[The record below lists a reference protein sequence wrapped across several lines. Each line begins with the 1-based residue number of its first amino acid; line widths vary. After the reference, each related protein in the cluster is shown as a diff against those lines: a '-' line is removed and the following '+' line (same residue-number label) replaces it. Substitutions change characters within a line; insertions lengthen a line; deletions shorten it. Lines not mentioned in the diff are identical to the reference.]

1 MHNLKRSTKPPHAVA
16 RGGLSLLLALSL
28 SLTSFPTAPLA
39 AFAEETPAATAET
52 ASQEEPSAATLPT
65 ADETAADESAP
76 AGEASAEGA
85 TKEEA
90 VEAEPA
96 AAARAAAPVE
106 DVTVEKDAAADPA
119 TLTELWVSSTGS
131 DDNDGSSAAQALA
144 TMKKALEV
152 QKANPGITTINL
164 SGDFAGWTNVTIP
177 SGVTLKIAGNT
188 TIAGA
193 TNVNGITLANGATLT
208 AGANTLTMTGFNVAI
223 QMNAGAKLTDGTY
236 TISGGN
242 RALNLNGGAI
252 EGSADR
258 SSVVINATGT
268 SGADLQNGSITNAT
282 ITATATAN
290 GAEHYA
296 LAPMKNASLTTT
308 QTWFYINNGRTFSL
322 DHSDL
327 YINKAT
333 AAPAYRQAITF
344 ANDPTIANGSTLTA
358 DGGRISVADGSK
370 SFNVTGGSKIV
381 IKNSI
386 GKDWLGRDGGGL
398 NINSTTANVNF
409 VDSTLETSNIDTF
422 PSYGT
427 RGTSSITFSGNS
439 QVITDHKN
447 KTYDNGGADR
457 SAGGSYVVTGGSF
470 YVTYDPSFNAAVT
483 TPTNGAANG
492 DEMLSY
498 FTLADASLNS
508 FNPINKNG
516 ERYEYQVANASPDGN
531 KYVFAPAA
539 KVTFKLNNGNAK
551 FADGTTKDKTQSTVR
566 GYRLGFVAGPADV
579 GTPTDSTGVKFL
591 GWFYKDAAGAEHAYD
606 FATTQ
611 FDTDTD
617 VYAKWESKTVVYH
630 SGNGVDYIQNVAASE
645 SSATALSYDEVV
657 KANPDFAVAGKTFK
671 KWTAASGA
679 SSDEIA
685 AGSTLTFTGDTT
697 QIDVYAQFETDTYRV
712 AFSANGGTFGADSV
726 FKKNPDIFTIETDPV
741 LGGEVAV
748 ITKGATYS
756 QKLSEVLGSFARGQ
770 ITPKSAAATKVGSKL
785 GNDTY
790 WFTDTAGTEGNTY
803 FEDLWG
809 GWVTGEDPAFTVD
822 TTYYLAWTPDTSTPA
837 MDFKTEL
844 PADLWGESEPGQ
856 KDSTSALKAEAVAGK
871 TFSLTGAVDVS
882 TIKQQMTA
890 IEGRFPNA
898 KPADI
903 KLTGT
908 ASTFTATLTLPAGVV
923 APKDLAAGQATATGL
938 GDLFE
943 VKSASV
949 NGQEVTV
956 TFGLKKAYT
965 SYEELKAAVGATGT
979 QAAFRMAGTSPIADQ
994 ITLEIPGFSLDGNTV
1009 KNGDELTVT
1018 GVVTGTFTSVANTTS
1033 DNAVR
1038 FNISWNG
1045 TQIAA
1050 GKDFRAKDDTTIQQT
1065 ILVKKPLE
1073 ASLPADM
1080 LVYVQPANATEEQQ
1094 KQVGLD
1100 TTKNA
1105 PAGVQQGDK
1114 INLTGTIDAK
1124 TVKTQM
1130 AAIEAQFGNPSD
1142 LSSIKLS
1149 DLSSAFTATFT
1160 VPDGLTLPANLS
1172 KDTVIPTGFADTFS
1186 VSEVSPAADGKSV
1199 TVTFA
1204 LRDGITDYKQ
1214 LHDAVNLLAD
1224 TMKLTVPGITVNED
1238 VADGATL
1245 TTVGTVAG
1253 TFDAVATSAAGTE
1266 KDFSFIWTGAQ
1277 IEDGKDKPA
1286 SDLST
1291 IQLTLATPNPM
1302 DLDLPSDIL
1311 SGVNTEHEEA
1321 YPVFAGTS
1329 IDLTGAVKIDGIK
1342 QQMEAI
1348 ENQFG
1353 NPDGSTIAVDIK
1365 GFGFTAT
1372 MTLPEGMSLPEGLD
1386 KAKVT
1391 TTDPITGED
1400 TLKNTFEVT
1409 DVKAEGQKVTI
1420 TFGLKDAASLD
1431 TYAKLKAAV
1440 QASGVTEGENS
1451 WLKITVPGVKIA
1463 DTVAD
1468 NAKLTT
1474 VGTVEGFFK
1483 ANATSAAGTTKTFSF
1498 RWSGTQWADGKDAA
1512 TPGDDARITFTVQ
1525 TPAAPQQLTLPA
1537 DILSGGD
1544 TEAQSVYAV
1553 YPGRTLDLTGAVKID
1568 GIKQQ
1573 MAAIEQ
1579 QFGNPDGS
1587 SIAIDVKDF
1596 GFTATLT
1603 VPDGM
1608 TLPENISA
1616 DTVVPEGLAETF
1628 EITEAKAEGQ
1638 KVTITFGLKD
1648 AASLDT
1654 YAKLKAAVD
1663 AAGVSDGTWL
1673 KVTVPGVTVNDDVQA
1688 GQQLVVRG
1696 TVDGRFKAI
1705 ATSASGTAKAFS
1717 FAWTGEQWAE
1727 GKDAVAGGDA
1737 SIRFTAVIPQS
1748 IAQEL
1753 PGDMLTGSDTT
1764 HDATPE
1770 VAVGSSIDLTGLVKI
1785 DTIKQQMAAIEGRFG
1800 NPDGSSIKVDVKN
1813 FGFTATMTVPEGM
1826 TLPADLTKEDVAK
1839 AAEGLGDTFEITG
1852 VKVEGQKVT
1861 ITFGLKDAA
1870 KLDTYAKL
1878 KAAVDAA
1885 GVNGGTELKVT
1896 VPGIKIASDLD
1907 AGTVLTSTGTV
1918 TGEFGAVATSAS
1930 GRREVFVFDWTAKQL
1945 ADGKDALATD
1955 DDTIQL
1961 SVKIASSTV
1970 TVKYVDEDGKEI
1982 ADSVTLTGAVGAA
1995 YKAEKKT
2002 IDGYEFKEMQ
2012 TGSASESGT
2021 FAKDAQTVVYVY
2033 KKTPV
2038 KAADVTV
2045 RYVDEDGREIAE
2057 SVTLTGNVGD
2067 AYKAEQKAIDGYG
2080 FKRLLEGSAPAE
2092 GAFTEADQTVTL
2104 VYARKAEPV
2113 KTGKV
2118 IVKYV
2123 DEQGNEIAESVTLT
2137 GNVGDSYTTAAKDID
2152 GYELKTTPANATGA
2166 YTEADQTVT
2175 YVYAKKSEPVKTG
2188 RVIVRY
2194 VDEQGNEIAESVT
2207 LTGNVGDAYK
2217 AEQKAIDGYGFK
2229 RLLEGSA
2236 PAEGAFTEADQ
2247 TVTLVYAKRSEPG
2260 KPGEPTEPTEPQK
2273 PGKGG
2278 GKKGTSKGKVLPK
2291 TGDAVGTYMAALAA
2305 AGVTLM
2311 AGAFALRRRKQ
2322 EDAQ

>member
-1 MHNLKRSTKPPHAVA
+1 MHNLKRSTKPPHAAA

-39 AFAEETPAATAET
+39 AFAEETPAATTET

-65 ADETAADESAP
+65 TDETASDDAAP
-76 AGEASAEGA
+76 AGEASAEDA
-85 TKEEA
+85 AKEEA

-96 AAARAAAPVE
+96 AAARAAAPAE

-282 ITATATAN
+282 ITATATVN
-290 GAEHYA
+290 GPEQYG

-333 AAPAYRQAITF
+333 AASAYRQAITF

-386 GKDWLGRDGGGL
+386 GKDWAGRDGGGL
-398 NINSTTANVNF
+398 NINSNSANVNF
-409 VDSTLETSNIDTF
+409 VDSTLETTNIDTF

-427 RGTSSITFSGNS
+427 RGTSNITFSGNS

-457 SAGGSYVVTGGSF
+457 STGGSYVVTGGSF

-492 DEMLSY
+492 DELLSY

-566 GYRLGFVAGPADV
+566 GYQLGFVAGTADV
-579 GTPTDSTGVKFL
+579 DTPTDSNGVKFL
-591 GWFYKDAAGAEHAYD
+591 GWFYKDAAGTEHAYD

-617 VYAKWESKTVVYH
+617 VYAKWESKTVIYH

-645 SSATALSYDEVV
+645 SSATALSYDDVV

-748 ITKGATYS
+748 ITKGATYN

-770 ITPKSAAATKVGSKL
+770 ITPTTAAATKAGSKL
-785 GNDTY
+785 GSSTEWNTASDGKGSDLRFDDTTFII
-790 WFTDTAGTEGNTY
+790 FTTPGAN
-803 FEDLWG
+803 
-809 GWVTGEDPAFTVD
+809 PAFTAD

-923 APKDLAAGQATATGL
+923 APKDLAADQVTATGL

-943 VKSASV
+943 VQSASV

-994 ITLEIPGFSLDGNTV
+994 ITLEIPGFSLDGNAV
-1009 KNGDELTVT
+1009 KNGDELTVA

-1045 TQIAA
+1045 TQVAA

-1142 LSSIKLS
+1142 LTSIKLS

-1204 LRDGITDYKQ
+1204 LKDGITDYKQ

-1245 TTVGTVAG
+1245 TTVGTVSG

-1286 SDLST
+1286 ADLST

-1302 DLDLPSDIL
+1302 GLDLPSDIL
-1311 SGVNTEHEEA
+1311 SGANTEHEEA
-1321 YPVFAGTS
+1321 YPAFAGTS

-1498 RWSGTQWADGKDAA
+1498 RWNGTQWADGKDA
-1512 TPGDDARITFTVQ
+1512 TTSGDDARITFTVQ
-1525 TPAAPQQLTLPA
+1525 TPVAPQQLALPA

-1544 TEAQSVYAV
+1544 TEAQSIYAV

-1608 TLPENISA
+1608 TLPEDISA
-1616 DTVVPEGLAETF
+1616 GTVVPEGLAETF

-1648 AASLDT
+1648 AAKLDT

-1663 AAGVSDGTWL
+1663 AAGAENGTWL

-1705 ATSASGTAKAFS
+1705 ATSAAGTAKAFS

-1764 HDATPE
+1764 HEATPE

-1785 DTIKQQMAAIEGRFG
+1785 DAIKQQMAAIEGRLG
-1800 NPDGSSIKVDVKN
+1800 DPDGSSIKVDVKN

-1852 VKVEGQKVT
+1852 VKGEGQKVT

-1896 VPGIKIASDLD
+1896 VPGIKIAGDLD

-1918 TGEFGAVATSAS
+1918 TGEFGAVAMSAS

-1955 DDTIQL
+1955 DATIQL
-1961 SVKIASSTV
+1961 SVKIAAGTV
-1970 TVKYVDEDGKEI
+1970 TVKYVDEQGNEI
-1982 ADSVTLTGAVGAA
+1982 AGSETLTGAVGAA
-1995 YKAEKKT
+1995 YSTKAKDIEGYTLKTTPANAEGAFTKAGQTVTYVYTKNPVKAADVTVKYVDEQGNEIAESATLTGNVGEPYKAERKT
-2002 IDGYEFKEMQ
+2002 IDGYEFKQM
-2012 TGSASESGT
+2012 
-2021 FAKDAQTVVYVY
+2021 
-2033 KKTPV
+2033 
-2038 KAADVTV
+2038 
-2045 RYVDEDGREIAE
+2045 
-2057 SVTLTGNVGD
+2057 
-2067 AYKAEQKAIDGYG
+2067 
-2080 FKRLLEGSAPAE
+2080 LEGSAPAE
-2092 GAFTEADQTVTL
+2092 GTLSAEPQTVTF
-2104 VYARKAEPV
+2104 VYAKKAEPV

-2123 DEQGNEIAESVTLT
+2123 DEQGNEIAESVTMT
-2137 GNVGDSYTTAAKDID
+2137 GNVGDTYKADQKSID
-2152 GYELKTTPANATGA
+2152 GYE
-2166 YTEADQTVT
+2166 
-2175 YVYAKKSEPVKTG
+2175 
-2188 RVIVRY
+2188 
-2194 VDEQGNEIAESVT
+2194 
-2207 LTGNVGDAYK
+2207 
-2217 AEQKAIDGYGFK
+2217 FK
-2229 RLLEGSA
+2229 EMLEGSA
-2236 PAEGAFTEADQ
+2236 PAEGAFTEADR
-2247 TVTLVYAKRSEPG
+2247 TVTFVYAKKSEPG
-2260 KPGEPTEPTEPQK
+2260 KPGEPGKPAEPQK

-2278 GKKGTSKGKVLPK
+2278 DKKGTSTSKGKVLPK
-2291 TGDAVGTYMAALAA
+2291 TGDVVGTYMAVLAA
-2305 AGVTLM
+2305 AGVSLV
-2311 AGAFALRRRKQ
+2311 AGAYALRRRKQ

>member
-1 MHNLKRSTKPPHAVA
+1 
-16 RGGLSLLLALSL
+16 
-28 SLTSFPTAPLA
+28 
-39 AFAEETPAATAET
+39 
-52 ASQEEPSAATLPT
+52 
-65 ADETAADESAP
+65 
-76 AGEASAEGA
+76 
-85 TKEEA
+85 
-90 VEAEPA
+90 
-96 AAARAAAPVE
+96 
-106 DVTVEKDAAADPA
+106 
-119 TLTELWVSSTGS
+119 
-131 DDNDGSSAAQALA
+131 
-144 TMKKALEV
+144 
-152 QKANPGITTINL
+152 
-164 SGDFAGWTNVTIP
+164 
-177 SGVTLKIAGNT
+177 
-188 TIAGA
+188 
-193 TNVNGITLANGATLT
+193 
-208 AGANTLTMTGFNVAI
+208 
-223 QMNAGAKLTDGTY
+223 
-236 TISGGN
+236 
-242 RALNLNGGAI
+242 
-252 EGSADR
+252 
-258 SSVVINATGT
+258 
-268 SGADLQNGSITNAT
+268 
-282 ITATATAN
+282 
-290 GAEHYA
+290 
-296 LAPMKNASLTTT
+296 
-308 QTWFYINNGRTFSL
+308 
-322 DHSDL
+322 
-327 YINKAT
+327 
-333 AAPAYRQAITF
+333 
-344 ANDPTIANGSTLTA
+344 
-358 DGGRISVADGSK
+358 
-370 SFNVTGGSKIV
+370 
-381 IKNSI
+381 
-386 GKDWLGRDGGGL
+386 
-398 NINSTTANVNF
+398 
-409 VDSTLETSNIDTF
+409 
-422 PSYGT
+422 
-427 RGTSSITFSGNS
+427 
-439 QVITDHKN
+439 
-447 KTYDNGGADR
+447 
-457 SAGGSYVVTGGSF
+457 
-470 YVTYDPSFNAAVT
+470 
-483 TPTNGAANG
+483 
-492 DEMLSY
+492 
-498 FTLADASLNS
+498 
-508 FNPINKNG
+508 
-516 ERYEYQVANASPDGN
+516 
-531 KYVFAPAA
+531 
-539 KVTFKLNNGNAK
+539 
-551 FADGTTKDKTQSTVR
+551 
-566 GYRLGFVAGPADV
+566 
-579 GTPTDSTGVKFL
+579 
-591 GWFYKDAAGAEHAYD
+591 
-606 FATTQ
+606 
-611 FDTDTD
+611 
-617 VYAKWESKTVVYH
+617 
-630 SGNGVDYIQNVAASE
+630 
-645 SSATALSYDEVV
+645 
-657 KANPDFAVAGKTFK
+657 
-671 KWTAASGA
+671 
-679 SSDEIA
+679 
-685 AGSTLTFTGDTT
+685 
-697 QIDVYAQFETDTYRV
+697 
-712 AFSANGGTFGADSV
+712 
-726 FKKNPDIFTIETDPV
+726 
-741 LGGEVAV
+741 
-748 ITKGATYS
+748 
-756 QKLSEVLGSFARGQ
+756 
-770 ITPKSAAATKVGSKL
+770 
-785 GNDTY
+785 
-790 WFTDTAGTEGNTY
+790 
-803 FEDLWG
+803 
-809 GWVTGEDPAFTVD
+809 
-822 TTYYLAWTPDTSTPA
+822 

-1440 QASGVTEGENS
+1440 
-1451 WLKITVPGVKIA
+1451 
-1463 DTVAD
+1463 
-1468 NAKLTT
+1468 
-1474 VGTVEGFFK
+1474 
-1483 ANATSAAGTTKTFSF
+1483 
-1498 RWSGTQWADGKDAA
+1498 
-1512 TPGDDARITFTVQ
+1512 
-1525 TPAAPQQLTLPA
+1525 
-1537 DILSGGD
+1537 
-1544 TEAQSVYAV
+1544 
-1553 YPGRTLDLTGAVKID
+1553 
-1568 GIKQQ
+1568 
-1573 MAAIEQ
+1573 
-1579 QFGNPDGS
+1579 
-1587 SIAIDVKDF
+1587 
-1596 GFTATLT
+1596 
-1603 VPDGM
+1603 
-1608 TLPENISA
+1608 
-1616 DTVVPEGLAETF
+1616 
-1628 EITEAKAEGQ
+1628 
-1638 KVTITFGLKD
+1638 
-1648 AASLDT
+1648 
-1654 YAKLKAAVD
+1654 D

-1764 HDATPE
+1764 HDSTPE

-2067 AYKAEQKAIDGYG
+2067 AYKAEQKAIDGYE
-2080 FKRLLEGSAPAE
+2080 FKQMLEGSAPAE
-2092 GAFTEADQTVTL
+2092 GTLSAEAKTVTF

>member
-1 MHNLKRSTKPPHAVA
+1 MQRSTRPKRIISALVA
-16 RGGLSLLLALSL
+16 TLVSLGMA
-28 SLTSFPTAPLA
+28 FPGAA
-39 AFAEETPAATAET
+39 AFADTDPVPATSTAD
-52 ASQEEPSAATLPT
+52 ASQ
-65 ADETAADESAP
+65 
-76 AGEASAEGA
+76 GEADAGDP
-85 TKEEA
+85 A
-90 VEAEPA
+90 VEPA
-96 AAARAAAPVE
+96 APAETDTDSSPAQAAPPAAVA
-106 DVTVEKDAAADPA
+106 EKDAGADAVADPA
-119 TLTELWVSSTGS
+119 AITEIWVSSTGS
-131 DDNDGSSAAQALA
+131 DDNDGSSADQALA

-152 QKANPGITTINL
+152 QTANPGIATINL
-164 SGDFAGWTNVTIP
+164 SGDFTGWTNVTIP

-188 TIAGA
+188 TIAAA
-193 TNVNGITLANGATLT
+193 TNASGITLANGATLT

-223 QMNAGAKLTDGTY
+223 QMNAGAKLIDGTY

-242 RALNLNGGAI
+242 RALNLNGGVI

-258 SSVVINATGT
+258 SSVAINATGT

-282 ITATATAN
+282 ITATATTN
-290 GAEHYA
+290 GPEHYA

-333 AAPAYRQAITF
+333 AASAYRQAITF

-358 DGGRISVADGSK
+358 DGGRISVASGSK

-386 GKDWLGRDGGGL
+386 GKDMLGRDGGGL
-398 NINSTTANVNF
+398 NINSNSAHVNF
-409 VDSTLETSNIDTF
+409 VDSTLETSNIDTY

-457 SAGGSYVVTGGSF
+457 STGGSYVVTGGSF
-470 YVTYDPSFNAAVT
+470 YVTYDPSFNAAIT

-498 FTLADASLNS
+498 FTLADASLGS

-516 ERYEYQVANASPDGN
+516 VRYEYQVANGSPDGN

-566 GYRLGFVAGPADV
+566 GYRLGFVAGTADV
-579 GTPTDSTGVKFL
+579 GTPTDSAGVKFL
-591 GWFYKDAAGAEHAYD
+591 GWFYKDAAGAEYAFD

-611 FDTDTD
+611 FDADTD
-617 VYAKWESKTVVYH
+617 VYAKWESKTVIYH
-630 SGNGVDYIQNVAASE
+630 NGNGVDYIQNIAASE
-645 SSATALSYDEVV
+645 DSATALSYDEVV
-657 KANPDFAVAGKTFK
+657 KANSEFAIAGKTFT

-685 AGSTLTFTGDTT
+685 AGSTLAFTGDIT
-697 QIDVYAQFETDTYRV
+697 QIDVYAQFDTDTYRV

-748 ITKGATYS
+748 ITKGATYN

-770 ITPKSAAATKVGSKL
+770 ITPTAAAATKAGSKL
-785 GNDTY
+785 GSSTQWSTASDGEGSKLRFDDTKVFI
-790 WFTDTAGTEGNTY
+790 WTTPGA
-803 FEDLWG
+803 
-809 GWVTGEDPAFTVD
+809 DPAFTAD

-837 MDFKTEL
+837 MDLETKL
-844 PADLWGESEPGQ
+844 PADLWGESKPGQ
-856 KDSTSALKAEAVAGK
+856 KDSKSALKVLADGK
-871 TFSLTGAVDVS
+871 DSFSLTGAVDVS

-890 IEGRFPNA
+890 IEGRFPKA

-903 KLTGT
+903 NLTGT
-908 ASTFTATLTLPAGVV
+908 ASTFTATLTLPDGVV
-923 APKDLAAGQATATGL
+923 APKGLAADQVTATGL

-949 NGQEVTV
+949 DGQEVTV
-956 TFGLKKAYT
+956 NFGLKKAYT

-979 QAAFRMAGTSPIADQ
+979 QTAFRMAGTSPITDQ
-994 ITLEIPGFSLDGNTV
+994 ITLEIPGFSLDGNAV

-1018 GVVTGTFTSVANTTS
+1018 GVVTGTFTSVANTTA
-1033 DNAVR
+1033 DDAVR

-1050 GKDFRAKDDTTIQQT
+1050 GRDFRAKDDTTIQQT
-1065 ILVKKPLE
+1065 ILVKKPFE

-1094 KQVGLD
+1094 KQVGTN
-1100 TTKNA
+1100 TTNGEA
-1105 PAGVQQGDK
+1105 AGVQQGDK

-1130 AAIEAQFGNPSD
+1130 AAIEAQFGNPSH
-1142 LSSIKLS
+1142 LSSIRLS

-1160 VPDGLTLPANLS
+1160 VPEGLTLPANLS
-1172 KDTVIPTGFADTFS
+1172 AATVVPTGFADTFS
-1186 VSEVSPAADGKSV
+1186 VSEVTPATDGKSV

-1204 LRDGITDYKQ
+1204 LKDGITNYKQ

-1245 TTVGTVAG
+1245 TTVGTVTG

-1277 IEDGKDKPA
+1277 IEDGKDKLA
-1286 SDLST
+1286 ADLST
-1291 IQLTLATPNPM
+1291 IQLTLATPSPL

-1311 SGVNTEHEEA
+1311 SGANTEHEDA
-1321 YPVFAGTS
+1321 YPAFAGTS
-1329 IDLTGAVKIDGIK
+1329 IDLTGAVNITGIK
-1342 QQMEAI
+1342 GQMGGI

-1391 TTDPITGED
+1391 TTDPVTGED

-1468 NAKLTT
+1468 NTKLTT
-1474 VGTVEGFFK
+1474 VGTVAGFFK
-1483 ANATSAAGTTKTFSF
+1483 ANATSATGTTKTFSF
-1498 RWSGTQWADGKDAA
+1498 RWNGTQWAKGKDAA

-1525 TPAAPQQLTLPA
+1525 TPPAPQQLTLPG

-1544 TEAQSVYAV
+1544 TEHEAVYAV

-1573 MAAIEQ
+1573 MAGIEG

-1587 SIAIDVKDF
+1587 TIAIDVKDF

-1616 DTVVPEGLAETF
+1616 GTVVPEGLAETF

-1638 KVTITFGLKD
+1638 KVTITFGLKN

-1663 AAGVSDGTWL
+1663 AAGVSGGAWL
-1673 KVTVPGVTVNDDVQA
+1673 RVTVPGVTVNDDVQA

-1705 ATSASGTAKAFS
+1705 ATSAAGTAKAFS

-1764 HDATPE
+1764 HEATPE
-1770 VAVGSSIDLTGLVKI
+1770 VAVGSSINLTGLVKI

-1800 NPDGSSIKVDVKN
+1800 NPDGGTIAVDVKN

-1826 TLPADLTKEDVAK
+1826 MLPADLTKEDVAK

-1870 KLDTYAKL
+1870 SLDTYAKL
-1878 KAAVDAA
+1878 KAAVDAS

-1896 VPGIKIASDLD
+1896 VPGIKIASDLA

-1961 SVKIASSTV
+1961 SMKIASGTV
-1970 TVKYVDEDGKEI
+1970 TVKYMDEQGNEI
-1982 ADSVTLTGAVGAA
+1982 AGPETLTGAVGAA
-1995 YKAEKKT
+1995 YTAEKKS
-2002 IDGYEFKEMQ
+2002 IDGYEFKELQ
-2012 TGSASESGT
+2012 KGSAPESGT
-2021 FAKDAQTVVYVY
+2021 FAK
-2033 KKTPV
+2033 
-2038 KAADVTV
+2038 
-2045 RYVDEDGREIAE
+2045 
-2057 SVTLTGNVGD
+2057 
-2067 AYKAEQKAIDGYG
+2067 
-2080 FKRLLEGSAPAE
+2080 
-2092 GAFTEADQTVTL
+2092 
-2104 VYARKAEPV
+2104 
-2113 KTGKV
+2113 
-2118 IVKYV
+2118 
-2123 DEQGNEIAESVTLT
+2123 
-2137 GNVGDSYTTAAKDID
+2137 
-2152 GYELKTTPANATGA
+2152 
-2166 YTEADQTVT
+2166 ADQTVT
-2175 YVYAKKSEPVKTG
+2175 YVYQKVTEPTG
-2188 RVIVRY
+2188 GPT
-2194 VDEQGNEIAESVT
+2194 DEPSTPGT
-2207 LTGNVGDAYK
+2207 DK
-2217 AEQKAIDGYGFK
+2217 
-2229 RLLEGSA
+2229 
-2236 PAEGAFTEADQ
+2236 
-2247 TVTLVYAKRSEPG
+2247 PG
-2260 KPGEPTEPTEPQK
+2260 KPGKTTK

-2278 GKKGTSKGKVLPK
+2278 KSLSKTGAAVLPLL
-2291 TGDAVGTYMAALAA
+2291 ALSA
-2305 AGVTLM
+2305 AGVA
-2311 AGAFALRRRKQ
+2311 AGAGLLARRRRD
-2322 EDAQ
+2322 EA